1 MDRAENRLQ
10 PKPVTHRERELRE
23 HVACSRA
30 DDRCAENAILARR
43 GQNFDETAVVAVED
57 RAVEV
62 GKIIARDLV
71 SDSVFVRFLLIEAD
85 AGDLDRCRR
94 PWETL
99 AASPSRDEKARAAH

>member
-10 PKPVTHRERELRE
+10 PKPVTHHERELRE

-30 DDRCAENAILARR
+30 DDRCAKNAILARR

-71 SDSVFVRFLLIEAD
+71 SDSVFVRFLLMIPMSEIRMLLPGAKIGPKITPKTAEE
-85 AGDLDRCRR
+85 AGD
-94 PWETL
+94 
-99 AASPSRDEKARAAH
+99 